1 MVPSS
6 YFVMVGRG
14 KHPIKPISRGPG
26 VRGNWRD
33 GRPVAGPVPQ
43 PLVYTLSDA
52 YEGHPQPMYYA
63 EAIPVMRD
71 DVVAALDAAGV
82 DNIQYFDAV
91 LRDAAAGRD
100 YTNYKAYNIVG
111 LVSCAD
117 MGASTMM
124 GTSDSNHLDADFDG
138 LVLDE
143 SRVGGALLFRM
154 AENVSAIVVHERVK
168 VAIEAS
174 GIPGFVFCG
183 PGEWSG

>member
-1 MVPSS
+1 MAESS

-14 KHPIKPISRGPG
+14 QHPIKPIARGPG
-26 VRGNWRD
+26 IRGNWRGGERITD
-33 GRPVAGPVPQ
+33 PVPQ
-43 PLVYTLSDA
+43 PLVYTLSNS

-63 EAIPVMRD
+63 EAIPVVRD
-71 DVVAALDAAGV
+71 DVVAVLDAAGV

-91 LRDAAAGRD
+91 LRDTAAGRD
-100 YTNYKAYNIVG
+100 YTDYKAYNIVG
-111 LVSCAD
+111 LLSCAD
-117 MGASTMM
+117 MDASTMM
-124 GTSDSNHLDADFDG
+124 GTSDSSHLDADFDR

-154 AENVSAIVVHERVK
+154 AENVSAIVVHESVK
-168 VAIEAS
+168 AAIEAS